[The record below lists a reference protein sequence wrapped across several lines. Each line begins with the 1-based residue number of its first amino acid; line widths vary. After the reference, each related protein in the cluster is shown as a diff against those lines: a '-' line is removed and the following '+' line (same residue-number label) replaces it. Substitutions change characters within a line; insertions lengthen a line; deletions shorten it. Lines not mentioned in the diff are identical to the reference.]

1 VDTLTEQITI
11 GRPREEVAAALRRV
25 EDHPQLF
32 TDADDVQLLDED
44 RYRWTVSL
52 GPLERDT
59 EARFTR
65 TGDELLTWRATA
77 DGYREAGEV
86 RLVGD
91 GPGRT
96 VLHLSVAYE
105 LDDTLLRMADA
116 IGLLERRVRHNLD
129 AFREHLEE
137 RHHLDDDAERGW
149 NATAC
154 GT

>member
-1 VDTLTEQITI
+1 VDTLTEQVTI

-32 TDADDVQLLDED
+32 TDADEVQLVGED

-52 GPLERDT
+52 GPFERDT

-65 TGDELLTWRATA
+65 TSDELLTWRASA

-105 LDDTLLRMADA
+105 LDDTLLRVADA
-116 IGLLERRVRHNLD
+116 TGLLERRVRRNLD
-129 AFREHLEE
+129 SFREHLEQ
-137 RHHLDDDAERGW
+137 RRHLDDEAEDG
-149 NATAC
+149 
-154 GT
+154 